1 MRSGV
6 RRRLLVLGVV
16 SLINAGCASLSTP
29 SHVQLQG
36 PEETLEKSRAGRFS
50 VQALETPP
58 LESPRGSQGRF
69 EWLHY
74 RSADGARR
82 LLLVIGP
89 FGQSL
94 GGIEQRAPNS
104 GNTTSLNFFD
114 SQGLI
119 VDPSQQWELLS
130 SLAGRPLQGNSAHAR
145 ALEKFM
151 RFLADATESEQRV
164 HETELPLSD
173 LTLRFRIA
181 FDAQ

>member
-1 MRSGV
+1 MRSV
-6 RRRLLVLGVV
+6 SRRRLIALAVV
-16 SLINAGCASLSTP
+16 ALITSGCASVSTP
-29 SHVQLQG
+29 RHVQLQG
-36 PEETLEKSRAGRFS
+36 PEETLEKNRAGRFS
-50 VQALETPP
+50 VQVLETPA
-58 LESPRGSQGRF
+58 LENPRGSQGRF

-74 RSADGARR
+74 RSAQGARE

-94 GGIEQRAPNS
+94 GGIEQRVSNS
-104 GNTTSLNFFD
+104 SNTASLYLFD
-114 SQGLI
+114 EQGLI
-119 VDPSQQWELLS
+119 VDPAQQWELLS
-130 SLAGRPLQGNSAHAR
+130 SLAGRPLQGNSTQAR

-164 HETELPLSD
+164 HETELQLTD